1 MEIAYLALCFVL
13 LVSVVM
19 LGIPIGFG
27 MLTVAAV
34 FLVLGDVKVSV
45 LSMTLVGA
53 FDSWTWLAIPLFV
66 MMGYLMNACGIT
78 TRLIAFAN
86 AFVGHFRGG
95 TALAT
100 VATNFLM
107 AGMSGSMLADLASS
121 GVVFAP
127 AMKKEGY
134 PTRFTT
140 TVLGVSAMLG
150 PLIPPSIGFIVY
162 GVMTGVSIGR
172 LFVAGLIPA
181 FLVTILLTV
190 YIVVMARRHQLPVH
204 PRVPLRNGM
213 ATAWY
218 ALPALLLPVVVIG
231 GMRSGY
237 FTAVEGGG
245 MAVVYVAIV
254 GVLMRG
260 FSRKG
265 IDEAIVETIKLSLA
279 LLFVIGTGV
288 LFQSVLSYLGFIQ
301 PLLDAFQGFHGTTLF
316 LLATVALCLVM
327 GLVVDT
333 PVIIILFAPLLSS
346 IAKKIGI
353 DPVHYGVVFYFT
365 SLIGTLTPP
374 FATGMFVLMRITDVK
389 LEEYLRGM
397 LPMIVF
403 LIGITLVLV
412 FFPQLVVFLPNL
424 VYGASG

>member
-1 MEIAYLALCFVL
+1 MEIVYLALCFFL
-13 LVSVVM
+13 LIGVVM
-19 LGIPIGFG
+19 LGIPVGFG
-27 MLTVAAV
+27 MLTIAGG

-45 LSMTLVGA
+45 LSLTLLGA

-66 MMGYLMNACGIT
+66 MMGYLMNASGIT
-78 TRLIAFAN
+78 SRLIAFAN

-134 PTRFTT
+134 SIGFAT

-172 LFVAGLIPA
+172 LFVAGLAPA
-181 FLVTILLTV
+181 FLVTILLTA
-190 YIVVMARRHQLPVH
+190 YIMIVARRHRLPVH
-204 PRVPLRNGM
+204 ARASLRKSVG
-213 ATAWY
+213 TVWY

-254 GVLMRG
+254 GLVMRG
-260 FSRKG
+260 FSGKAVN
-265 IDEAIVETIKLSLA
+265 EAIVETVKLSLA

-288 LFQSVLSYLGFIQ
+288 LFQSILSYLGFIQ
-301 PLLDAFQGFHGTTLF
+301 PLLDAFQGFQGRTAF
-316 LLATVALCLVM
+316 LLATVVLCLVM
-327 GLVVDT
+327 GLIVDT
-333 PVIIILFAPLLSS
+333 PVIIVLFAPLLSS

-353 DPVHYGVVFYFT
+353 DPVHYGVVFYFAA
-365 SLIGTLTPP
+365 LIGTLTPP
-374 FATGMFVLMRITDVK
+374 FATGMFVLMRITQVK
-389 LEEYLRGM
+389 LDEYLRGM
-397 LPMIVF
+397 APMILF
-403 LIGITLVLV
+403 LIGISLLLV
-412 FFPQLVVFLPNL
+412 FFPQMVVYLPNL
-424 VYGASG
+424 VYGSSG